1 MCFVVDVSFLLLVML
16 SVTDVA
22 VDSCT
27 AAAAV
32 NVTAVN
38 AAVTNTAAAVI
49 ND

>member
-1 MCFVVDVSFLLLVML
+1 ML
-16 SVTDVA
+16 PITDVV

-38 AAVTNTAAAVI
+38 AAVTNTAAAAVI